1 MEALVKE
8 GLVRNIGLSN
18 FSCGLIRDIM
28 NYAQIKPTVLQVE
41 MHPYGAHHNL
51 LKFCRQKGIAC
62 VAYSNL
68 GAGSYLPLGL
78 AQASENCLEDK
89 IITDLASTY
98 KKSPAQI
105 VLRWALQRGTG
116 IVPKSC

>member
-18 FSCGLIRDIM
+18 FGCAMIRDVL
-28 NYAQIKPTVLQVE
+28 NYAQIKPTVLETE
-41 MHPYGAHHNL
+41 MHPLGAGHNL

-68 GAGSYLPLGL
+68 GAGSY
-78 AQASENCLEDK
+78 
-89 IITDLASTY
+89 
-98 KKSPAQI
+98 
-105 VLRWALQRGTG
+105 V
-116 IVPKSC
+116 